1 MIDGSIARRYAKAL
15 LELAR
20 EDGALDRVE
29 ADLAGFVK
37 AAEGDLGVVLS
48 NPVFT
53 GAERRAVLD
62 AVLAR
67 SGFHAYTL
75 NFLRLVLDKN
85 RMDCLVDI
93 HREYRAL
100 ADTEAGR
107 VRATVSTAFALD
119 AEMAAAV
126 QASLEAA
133 TGKDVVI
140 TTRVDPSLLGGMVAQ
155 VGGRVFDASLRTR
168 LDLLQLSLA
177 APARA

>member
-1 MIDGSIARRYAKAL
+1 MTDGSIPRRYARAL

-20 EDGALDRVE
+20 EDGSLDRVE
-29 ADLAGFVK
+29 TDLATFVK
-37 AAEGDLGVVLS
+37 ACSGELGMVLS

-53 GAERRAVLD
+53 QGERRAVLD

-67 SGFHAYTL
+67 LDFHAYTL
-75 NFLRLVLDKN
+75 SFLRLVLDKN
-85 RMDCLVDI
+85 RMDRLVDI
-93 HREYRAL
+93 HRAYRAL
-100 ADTEAGR
+100 ADVEAGR
-107 VRATVSTAFALD
+107 VRATVTTAFALD
-119 AEMAAAV
+119 AAMSEAVSDSLAAV
-126 QASLEAA
+126 

-155 VGGRVFDASLRTR
+155 VGGRVYDASLRTR